1 MQHNVTWFTTG
12 WAKFNSLAFLQTK
25 TTHSQV
31 LTAEPTCSCNYT
43 NNTMTVH
50 WCSWPKQ
57 SRVPWNWNRSRLIL
71 SAKKAKKKSEQCFW
85 SSVSMAKARLMALGG
100 FKVCPFFQS
109 WHIICPRCG
118 QQEDVQHV
126 AHTWSQIQVHKRST
140 RGSYD
145 SVTHKL
151 MCQLSKTSIFLHTQ
165 HWLSFLLPQQFT
177 FSLSLHP
184 I

>member
-1 MQHNVTWFTTG
+1 MWLGSLQ
-12 WAKFNSLAFLQTK
+12 AELNSIVLHFCRLKPHTVRFLQPSQHAAV
-25 TTHSQV
+25 TT
-31 LTAEPTCSCNYT
+31 PTTPWLCIGAHGQNSPEFRET
-43 NNTMTVH
+43 GTDPDLSLV
-50 WCSWPKQ
+50 PK
-57 SRVPWNWNRSRLIL
+57 R
-71 SAKKAKKKSEQCFW
+71 KKKKSEQCFW
-85 SSVSMAKARLMALGG
+85 SSVSMAKACLMALGG

-109 WHIICPRCG
+109 WHIICPRGG

-145 SVTHKL
+145 SVTRKL
-151 MCQLSKTSIFLHTQ
+151 MCQLSKRSIFLHTQ